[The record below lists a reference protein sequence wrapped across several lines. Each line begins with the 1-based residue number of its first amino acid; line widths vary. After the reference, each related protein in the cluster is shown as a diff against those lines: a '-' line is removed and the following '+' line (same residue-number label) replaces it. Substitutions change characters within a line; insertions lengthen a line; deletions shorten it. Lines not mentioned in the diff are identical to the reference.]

1 MDWGVGEYELT
12 ATELWPVAEK
22 VVARAE
28 VQRGECVLDLG
39 CGTGNASLL
48 AGRGGAEVTGV
59 DPAPRLVDVAH
70 ERLAAEGLEGSFT
83 LGTAEQLDFADGA
96 FDVAVSVFAL
106 IFSSDPQRASGEL
119 LRVLRPGGRALITT
133 WTPEGALA
141 EAIGTLA
148 GGVAALAPEPPSERF
163 GWGEEAV
170 VRELFERHGARVQI
184 EHGELAAEAA
194 SPEEFVDRFLT
205 RHPMGIP
212 WAGAL
217 EAAGT
222 YGTVRAEAIAALEKW
237 NEDPAALRVTSGYL
251 IVRVERDQ
259 SAK

>member
-1 MDWGVGEYELT
+1 MDWGIGEYEET
-12 ATELWPVAEK
+12 AAELWPVAEK
-22 VVARAE
+22 VVARAG
-28 VQRGECVLDLG
+28 VQPGEHVLDLG

-48 AGRGGAEVTGV
+48 AGRAGAEVTGL
-59 DPAPRLVDVAH
+59 DPAARLIDVARV
-70 ERLAAEGLEGSFT
+70 RLENEGLKGSFA
-83 LGTAEQLDFADGA
+83 LGSAEELPFDAGA
-96 FDVAVSVFAL
+96 FDAAVSVFAL

-141 EAIGTLA
+141 DAIGTLGR
-148 GGVAALAPEPPSERF
+148 GGAALAPEPPPERF

-170 VRELFERHGARVQI
+170 VRELFEERGASVRI
-184 EHGELAAEAA
+184 ERGELAAEAA
-194 SPEEFVDRFLT
+194 SAEEFVDRFLT

-222 YGTVRAEAIAALEKW
+222 HKRVRADAIAALEKW

-251 IVRVERDQ
+251 IVRVERDR